1 MLFDSTLR
9 KELSRS
15 FGGTL
20 VVILTIVLTMMLIR
34 VLGMAAGGEVSPQD
48 VVLLLGYTALGHL
61 PTMLSL
67 SLFIAVVSTLTRLY
81 RDSEMAVWF
90 SSGLSLGRFVQ
101 PVLRFS
107 APVLVAGAALMLVVW
122 PWANRNTVDLRARY
136 EQRSDLS
143 RVAPGQFQSS
153 GDGKRVFFL
162 DKQTGDSATGHH
174 IFILDQREGR
184 ESVTTAQAGRIEPGG
199 EGGRRLVLNNG
210 ARTDLDI
217 TGGTRTISRFDQY
230 EVRIGEKAMAQLQE
244 RPPKALD
251 TLDLLRA
258 PSLRA
263 QGELVW
269 RAGMVLAAFNLLLW
283 GIGLASGGPRGG
295 NNWVLLVALLG
306 FVVYFNLINLSQAW
320 VGTGKSGAA
329 TALAGLHGGL
339 LLGALGLLRW
349 RMR

>member
-34 VLGMAAGGEVSPQD
+34 VLGMAAGGQVSPQD

-67 SLFIAVVSTLTRLY
+67 SLFVAVVSTLTRLY

-90 SSGLSLGRFVQ
+90 SSGLSLQRFVL
-101 PVLRFS
+101 PVLRFA
-107 APVLVAGAALMLVVW
+107 APVLVAVAALMLVVW
-122 PWANRNTVDLRARY
+122 PWANRNAVELRARY

-143 RVAPGQFQSS
+143 RVAPGQFQASR
-153 GDGKRVFFL
+153 DGQRVFFL
-162 DKQTGDSATGHH
+162 DKQDGDSAIGHH

-184 ESVTTAQAGRIEPGG
+184 ESVTTAQAGQIDTGAED
-199 EGGRRLVLNNG
+199 GRRLVLRHG
-210 ARTDLDI
+210 ARTDLDLA
-217 TGGTRTISRFDQY
+217 GGTRTIARFDHY
-230 EVRIGEKAMAQLQE
+230 EVRIGEKAMAQLQDH
-244 RPPKALD
+244 PPKAVD
-251 TLDLLRA
+251 TLALVSAPTPRA
-258 PSLRA
+258 L
-263 QGELVW
+263 GELVW
-269 RAGMVLAAFNLLLW
+269 RVGMVLGAFNLLLW

-320 VGTGKSGAA
+320 VGNGKLGPAS
-329 TALAGLHGGL
+329 ALLVLHGGL